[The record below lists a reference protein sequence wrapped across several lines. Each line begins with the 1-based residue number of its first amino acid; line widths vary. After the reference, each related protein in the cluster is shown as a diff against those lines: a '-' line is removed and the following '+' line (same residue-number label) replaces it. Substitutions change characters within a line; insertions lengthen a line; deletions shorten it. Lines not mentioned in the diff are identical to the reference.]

1 MPRKMRDPDLTR
13 ALAVAA
19 DGMFMDERRAVYSA
33 EESAAGAAKP
43 AGAAHERDLIA
54 AAQTGDEA
62 AFRELYKSY
71 HRRIWT
77 LVLYSIGDPL
87 QAQDVFQTVFFKAHR
102 GLHAF
107 RFQSG
112 LFTWIYRI
120 ARNECLNHLRR
131 RRTPALPLEA
141 ILGSGDEV
149 DARALPPGLDARSE
163 RDAVLRQAVM
173 RLPLKLRE
181 VVVLKYLEGLSYE
194 EMSRALGCA
203 PGTVASRLNR
213 ALTELGAR
221 LQPLRRFL

>member
-1 MPRKMRDPDLTR
+1 MPQKASDMGLT
-13 ALAVAA
+13 
-19 DGMFMDERRAVYSA
+19 
-33 EESAAGAAKP
+33 P
-43 AGAAHERDLIA
+43 AGARAWAERERDLVA
-54 AAQTGDEA
+54 AIVAGGRDGDES
-62 AFRELYKSY
+62 AFRELYQTY

-87 QAQDVFQTVFFKAHR
+87 QAQDIFQTVFFKAFQ

-131 RRTPALPLEA
+131 RGTPAIPLEA
-141 ILGSGDEV
+141 IVGSGDEIDAKAV
-149 DARALPPGLDARSE
+149 PPGPDARAE

-213 ALTELGAR
+213 ALAELGDR
-221 LQPLRRFL
+221 LQSFRGQY